1 MHFVRGYY
9 TKINSGSGAIK
20 SLPIIAAESLTKR
33 LIAKSLNSIRMEV
46 QWLPKLSLVLG
57 VKQDTERVSDSF
69 VCDALGQN
77 VSLLVHEVG
86 KKTDRVRLI
95 MRVKS
100 ISVNII
106 KTLIN
111 ISLQN

>member
-1 MHFVRGYY
+1 M
-9 TKINSGSGAIK
+9 
-20 SLPIIAAESLTKR
+20 
-33 LIAKSLNSIRMEV
+33 
-46 QWLPKLSLVLG
+46 
-57 VKQDTERVSDSF
+57 
-69 VCDALGQN
+69 
-77 VSLLVHEVG
+77 SLLVLEVG